1 MVGGGGR
8 GGLITLLAGGP
19 VPAAFGL
26 PLPAAPPL
34 TPLLCPGPWFD
45 PTTRALI
52 LGLCVAAENTD
63 EAGVPAGDDDL
74 EDEEDG
80 DRSKND
86 VVDDSRS
93 LDGTLD
99 LEPPADGP

>member
-8 GGLITLLAGGP
+8 GGLSTLLAGGP

-26 PLPAAPPL
+26 PLPALA
-34 TPLLCPGPWFD
+34 PLLCPGPWLD
-45 PTTRALI
+45 PTARALI

-63 EAGVPAGDDDL
+63 EAGVPAGDEDL

-99 LEPPADGP
+99 LEPATGGP